1 MDYTLE
7 DSDDADD
14 GDGDVEGDGEADR
27 SRTRDGDAESTAREG
42 GRLPEEDCA
51 RALVKT
57 KESEVL
63 AGTVDDD
70 QIEYDSPNYDGGVV
84 VSGSATNRFDAG
96 AVTEGSEVDRDS
108 SFHGNPNNSTTMGA
122 QLNQESDQV
131 EKGTAE
137 DLDDDDY
144 DERAVV
150 VGITTTTTT
159 RVTTTTIPPP
169 LFEIDSWD
177 FGMGLNELH
186 KDSAAKTVKSRR
198 RRNNHHNHH
207 HEQQQQQQ
215 HYQHHRKS
223 NNGGEEDEEEQEEDG
238 GRSQKELMAR
248 ERDSGEYYIRR
259 VYNLVAKF
267 CESIYEG
274 ALIPVK

>member
-7 DSDDADD
+7 DSDDY
-14 GDGDVEGDGEADR
+14 GDVEGDGEADR

-108 SFHGNPNNSTTMGA
+108 FHGNPNNSTTMGA

-150 VGITTTTTT
+150 VGITTTTA

-177 FGMGLNELH
+177 FGMEMNELH

-207 HEQQQQQQ
+207 HEQKQQQQQ

-223 NNGGEEDEEEQEEDG
+223 NNGGEEDEEKEEDG